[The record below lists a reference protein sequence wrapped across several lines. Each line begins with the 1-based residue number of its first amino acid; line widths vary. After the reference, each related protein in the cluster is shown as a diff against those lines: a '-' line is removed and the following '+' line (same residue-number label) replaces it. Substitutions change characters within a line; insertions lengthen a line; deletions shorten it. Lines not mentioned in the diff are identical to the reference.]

1 MIHAYSYDNK
11 HKLTK
16 RSAIKPGMWL
26 NVLDPTS
33 EEITQL
39 QTKTNVPLDY
49 IYYSL
54 DRDESART
62 EYDEDYKTTL
72 VIFDVPQIKRQK
84 NRSFTYRT
92 TPVGI
97 LIKEDYLI
105 TISITRKPFLDSFS
119 DNRRALDIENPRKGC
134 LQIISHIISN
144 YQRYL
149 KDMNKIREQVETKL
163 QNSLQN
169 EQLYNLMGVQRGLV
183 YFLLSL
189 RTDSNVLET
198 LRRAQTFPLNE
209 DDDDFLED
217 ILIENHQAVE
227 MAQISNKIINETTDT
242 YSSIIN
248 NNMNQVMKFL
258 TTYSII
264 LTIPTLVFSFY
275 GMNVDLPLSKSH
287 ASWIITIIISVG
299 ISIAIAI
306 RFWQKKY
313 FK

>member
-1 MIHAYSYDNK
+1 MLVAYDYDSKNK
-11 HKLTK
+11 IVKQST
-16 RSAIKPGMWL
+16 IKPGMWL
-26 NVLDPTS
+26 NALDPTPD
-33 EEITQL
+33 EIKLL
-39 QTKTNVPLDY
+39 QAKTNVPMDY

-62 EYDEDYKTTL
+62 EYDEDHETTL
-72 VIFDVPQIKRQK
+72 VIFDVPQIKREK

-92 TPVGI
+92 TPIGI
-97 LIKEDYLI
+97 LVKKNYII
-105 TISITRKPFLDSFS
+105 TISLTRKPFLDSFS
-119 DNRRALDIENPRKGC
+119 DNRRSLAVKNPNMAC

-149 KDMNKIREQVETKL
+149 KDMNKVREQVENKL
-163 QNSLQN
+163 QVSLEN
-169 EQLYNLMGVQRGLV
+169 EHLYNLMGIQRGLV

-189 RTDSNVLET
+189 RTDRNVLET
-198 LRRAQTFPLNE
+198 LRRVHTFELSE
-209 DDDDFLED
+209 DDDDYLDD
-217 ILIENHQAVE
+217 IIIENQQAVE
-227 MAQISNKIINETTDT
+227 MAQISNTILNETTDT

-258 TTYSII
+258 TTYSIL

-275 GMNVDLPLSKSH
+275 GMNVDLPFSRSH
-287 ASWIITIIISVG
+287 VSWIITIIISVG
-299 ISIAIAI
+299 ISLVLAI

>member
-1 MIHAYSYDNK
+1 MIHAYDYDKK
-11 HKLTK
+11 HQLQLQPK
-16 RSAIKPGMWL
+16 IKPGMWL
-26 NVLDPTS
+26 NVLDPS
-33 EEITQL
+33 AEEITQL
-39 QTKTNVPLDY
+39 QAKTNVPLDY

-97 LIKEDYLI
+97 LIKDDYLI
-105 TISITRKPFLDSFS
+105 TISITRKPFLDSFA
-119 DNRRALDIENPRKGC
+119 DNRRGLDIKNPYKGC
-134 LQIISHIISN
+134 LQIINHIISN

-149 KDMNKIREQVETKL
+149 KDMNKVREQVENKL
-163 QNSLQN
+163 QTALQN
-169 EQLYNLMGVQRGLV
+169 EYLYNLMGVQRGLV

-189 RTDSNVLET
+189 RTDRNVLDT
-198 LRRAQTFPLNE
+198 LKRVHSFHLSEE
-209 DDDDFLED
+209 DYDLLDD
-217 ILIENHQAVE
+217 IMIENQQAVE
-227 MAQISNKIINETTDT
+227 MAQISNTIINETTDT

-258 TTYSII
+258 TTYSIL

-299 ISIAIAI
+299 ISIALAI

>member
-1 MIHAYSYDNK
+1 MLLAYDYDSKNK
-11 HKLTK
+11 LVKQT
-16 RSAIKPGMWL
+16 SIKPGMWI
-26 NVLDPTS
+26 NALDPTP
-33 EEITQL
+33 EEIKQL
-39 QTKTNVPLDY
+39 QSKTNVPLDY

-84 NRSFTYRT
+84 NKNFTYRT
-92 TPVGI
+92 TPIGLLV
-97 LIKEDYLI
+97 KDDYLI

-119 DNRRALDIENPRKGC
+119 DNRRALDIKNPYKGC

-149 KDMNKIREQVETKL
+149 KDMNRVREHVENRLQV
-163 QNSLQN
+163 SLQN
-169 EQLYNLMGVQRGLV
+169 EQLYSLMGVQRGLV

-189 RTDSNVLET
+189 RTDRNVLET
-198 LRRAQTFPLNE
+198 LHRVSTFKLSE
-209 DDDDFLED
+209 ATDDFLDD
-217 ILIENHQAVE
+217 ILIENQQAVE
-227 MAQISNKIINETTDT
+227 MAQISNTIINETTDT

-275 GMNVDLPLSKSH
+275 GMNVDLPVSKYH
-287 ASWIITIIISVG
+287 ISWIITIVISVV
-299 ISIAIAI
+299 ISLIVAV

>member
-1 MIHAYSYDNK
+1 MLITYDYDSKNQLVK
-11 HKLTK
+11 QSK
-16 RSAIKPGMWL
+16 IKKGMWL
-26 NVLDPTS
+26 NAIDPTP
-33 EEITQL
+33 EEIKEIQ
-39 QTKTNVPLDY
+39 QKTNVPMDY

-62 EYDEDYKTTL
+62 EYDEDYHTTL
-72 VIFDVPQIKRQK
+72 IIFDVPQIKRQK
-84 NRSFTYRT
+84 EHKFTYRT

-97 LIKEDYLI
+97 IIKQDYLI

-119 DNRRALDIENPRKGC
+119 DNRRPLDIKNPNKAS
-134 LQIISHIISN
+134 LQIISHVISN

-149 KDMNKIREQVETKL
+149 KDMNRVREQVENRL
-163 QNSLQN
+163 QDSLQN
-169 EQLYNLMGVQRGLV
+169 DQLYSLMGVQRGLV

-189 RTDSNVLET
+189 RTDRNVLEN
-198 LRRAQTFPLNE
+198 LRRAPTFHLSEVNYDYL
-209 DDDDFLED
+209 DD
-217 ILIENHQAVE
+217 IIIENQQAVE
-227 MAQISNKIINETTDT
+227 MAQISNSIINETTDT

-275 GMNVDLPLSKSH
+275 GMNVDLPLARSH
-287 ASWIITIIISVG
+287 ASWIITIIISLV
-299 ISIAIAI
+299 ISLVLAF
-306 RFWQKKY
+306 RFWQKRY

>member
-1 MIHAYSYDNK
+1 MIHAYDYDSH
-11 HKLTK
+11 HKLHEQ
-16 RSAIKPGMWL
+16 SSIKPGMWL
-26 NVLDPTS
+26 NVLDPS
-33 EEITQL
+33 ADEIAKL
-39 QTKTNVPLDY
+39 QAKTNVPLDY

-84 NRSFTYRT
+84 NRRFTYRT
-92 TPVGI
+92 NPIGI
-97 LIKEDYLI
+97 LIKENYLI
-105 TISITRKPFLDSFS
+105 TISVTRKPFLDSFA
-119 DNRRALDIENPRKGC
+119 DNRRSLDIKNPNKGC
-134 LQIISHIISN
+134 LQIISHVISN

-149 KDMNKIREQVETKL
+149 KDMNKIREQVENKL
-163 QNSLQN
+163 QVSLQN

-189 RTDSNVLET
+189 RTDHNVVDT
-198 LRRAQTFPLNE
+198 LHRAHSFHLSEE
-209 DDDDFLED
+209 DDDFIDD
-217 ILIENHQAVE
+217 ILIENQQAVE

-258 TTYSII
+258 TTYSIL

-299 ISIAIAI
+299 ISIAIAL

>member
-1 MIHAYSYDNK
+1 MIHAYDYDSK
-11 HKLTK
+11 HHLQRQSK
-16 RSAIKPGMWL
+16 IKPGMWL
-26 NVLDPTS
+26 NVLDPSS

-39 QTKTNVPLDY
+39 QAKTNVPLDY

-97 LIKEDYLI
+97 LVKDDYLI
-105 TISITRKPFLDSFS
+105 TISITRKPFLDSFA
-119 DNRRALDIENPRKGC
+119 DNRRSLDIKNPNKGC

-149 KDMNKIREQVETKL
+149 KDMNKVREQVENKL
-163 QNSLQN
+163 QTSLQN
-169 EQLYNLMGVQRGLV
+169 EHLYNLMGVQRGLV

-189 RTDSNVLET
+189 RTDRNVLDT
-198 LRRAQTFPLNE
+198 LKRVHSFQLNE
-209 DDDDFLED
+209 DDYDLLDD
-217 ILIENHQAVE
+217 IMIENQQAVE
-227 MAQISNKIINETTDT
+227 MAQISNTIINETTDT

-258 TTYSII
+258 TTYSIL

-299 ISIAIAI
+299 ISIALAI